1 MSVLSI
7 AGFSLALLS
16 LPMLGQDKKPAVK
29 EQKEA
34 AEAKVNWDG
43 EWKLLAEDSDSVET
57 LIDEHLKDLNFAKR
71 AWWKRKLQ
79 ASCKAHTSL
88 DILAGDGFSVTLGKE
103 VPADAVPDGG
113 SSDWKRGDG
122 EKFQVSMK
130 KDGPRITMSF
140 QGDGYTLTLVF
151 SMRKNG
157 RTLALQTT
165 YAHPSLESPFSYKLV
180 FQRED

>member
-1 MSVLSI
+1 MRDLFLATLSAI
-7 AGFSLALLS
+7 LLS
-16 LPMLGQDKKPAVK
+16 LPAQGQDKKAAPEVRK
-29 EQKEA
+29 ES
-34 AEAKVNWDG
+34 AEPKIKWDG
-43 EWKLLAEDSDSVET
+43 EWKLLAEDSDQVET

-79 ASCKAHTSL
+79 ASCKAYTML

-103 VPADAVPDGG
+103 VPADAVPGGG
-113 SSDWKRGDG
+113 SSDWKRSDG

-130 KDGPRITMSF
+130 QEGPRITMGF